1 MSEYHSVRAV
11 QKPSFGAFPCQ
22 ARDAVVVPSSA
33 CVMVEIESGVSG
45 VALNDGVVDFRS
57 RYVDPSDDIRV
68 HGSKGRARALPKLPG
83 GFGGKTGP
91 SRGCVKPG
99 RGLKVS
105 CALARRLRLGLRLFN
120 LYRNITI
127 RLRSFW
133 YLKPGRRVGAWH
145 AIWRI
150 LPKTLRR
157 ETA

>member
-1 MSEYHSVRAV
+1 MRAIRRPHCNLHHLVSGRVLRGRGRSESLKATE
-11 QKPSFGAFPCQ
+11 SDFE
-22 ARDAVVVPSSA
+22 VPA
-33 CVMVEIESGVSG
+33 CVRVEGLPPYLLRR
-45 VALNDGVVDFRS
+45 AANDSETVRC
-57 RYVDPSDDIRV
+57 RR
-68 HGSKGRARALPKLPG
+68 GRARALPKLPS

-105 CALARRLRLGLRLFN
+105 CAIARRLRLGLRLFN
-120 LYRNITI
+120 PYRNKTI
-127 RLRSFW
+127 RLRGFW

-157 ETA
+157 ETV